1 MVCKR
6 CGQSVDDSVFVCE
19 HCGTVL
25 MSGHVVP
32 MRKEPAMGDEPKAKT
47 GGHKVLRIIS
57 IVAVIYLI
65 VVVVVA
71 AVDYASGQSLLLGV
85 WENEELGCITFMK
98 NGAFLDVADDPGSY
112 KTDDGKLFLVNSA
125 GQEVVYHYEYQFGA
139 VKDTLK
145 LENDEESIV
154 FHRYR

>member
-47 GGHKVLRIIS
+47 GGHKVK
-57 IVAVIYLI
+57 Y
-65 VVVVVA
+65 
-71 AVDYASGQSLLLGV
+71 
-85 WENEELGCITFMK
+85 C
-98 NGAFLDVADDPGSY
+98 GSY
-112 KTDDGKLFLVNSA
+112 PSWRS
-125 GQEVVYHYEYQFGA
+125 
-139 VKDTLK
+139 
-145 LENDEESIV
+145 SI
-154 FHRYR
+154 